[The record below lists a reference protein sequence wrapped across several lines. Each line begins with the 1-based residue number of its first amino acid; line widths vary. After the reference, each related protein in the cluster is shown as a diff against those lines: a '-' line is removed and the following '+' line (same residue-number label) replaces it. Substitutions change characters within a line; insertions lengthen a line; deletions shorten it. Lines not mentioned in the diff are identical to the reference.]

1 MSPKGFGSN
10 EGLDCSQV
18 IEILGSA
25 KVAVHLPCR
34 SILGAVLA
42 SKTGPGILDVLF
54 VRVCADILQVQ
65 VRHRESRPPSVVFV
79 LSCGVIVGPS
89 L

>member
-18 IEILGSA
+18 IEIHGSA

-34 SILGAVLA
+34 SILGAALA
-42 SKTGPGILDVLF
+42 SKTGPGIF
-54 VRVCADILQVQ
+54 NQ
-65 VRHRESRPPSVVFV
+65 
-79 LSCGVIVGPS
+79 
-89 L
+89 